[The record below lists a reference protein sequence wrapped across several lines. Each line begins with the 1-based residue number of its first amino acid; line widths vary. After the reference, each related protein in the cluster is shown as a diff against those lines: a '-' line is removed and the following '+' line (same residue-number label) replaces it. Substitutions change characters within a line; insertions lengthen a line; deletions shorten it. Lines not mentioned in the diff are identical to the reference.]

1 MNKRKGKKMSPTDN
15 LFSLDYEQAVLS
27 LLMLDFKNEAFDI
40 LIKNKIT
47 EETFYFPANKDIFK
61 ACLDLYKKNQPINEV
76 SVKQKLTDLNLFEKI
91 GGIGYFLTVCN
102 QTETYLNFEH
112 YVKKIKML
120 EIGREASL
128 FSRKLLE
135 DINKN
140 TDDVFS
146 ILDQANASVVNLLS
160 NVTSEGLVPIK
171 DVFDSIAKTL
181 RDKELGKEDGV
192 KTGFADIDKIIRC
205 LQKKN
210 MIVLAA
216 RPSVGKTAL
225 ALNIAKNVITSKD
238 CKHVLFFSLEMSCK
252 DIGTRLLADL
262 TNTSSTRIGTNFC
275 DNKALVKKM
284 GETKDLPL
292 VIDET
297 PVTTIF
303 EIKAKAKY
311 FNKKH
316 PLGLIIID
324 YLQLINGSD
333 KRIPREQQ
341 IAEISKGVKSMAKE
355 LDVPVLVLSQLN
367 RAAEKENRDPRL
379 SDLRESGSIEQDADI
394 VLLLSKKINDTN
406 EEECPYDNDND
417 LRTLIVA
424 KNRNGETGV
433 TTLLFEKQFTRFRNL
448 ER

>member
-1 MNKRKGKKMSPTDN
+1 MSTTDN
-15 LFSLDYEQAVLS
+15 LFSLEYEQAVLS

-47 EETFYFPANKDIFK
+47 EETFYFPANKDIFR
-61 ACLDLYKKNQPINEV
+61 ACLELYKKNQPINEV
-76 SVKQKLTDLNLFEKI
+76 SVRQKLTELKLFEKI
-91 GGIGYFLTVCN
+91 GGDGYFLTVCN
-102 QTETYLNFEH
+102 KCESYLEFEH
-112 YVKKIKML
+112 YIKKIKMF

-146 ILDQANASVVNLLS
+146 VLDKANSSVVNLLS
-160 NVTSEGLVPIK
+160 NVSSDGIVPIK
-171 DVFDSIAKTL
+171 DVFDSLGMKLTN
-181 RDKELGKEDGV
+181 KKQGKEDGV
-192 KTGFADIDKIIRC
+192 KTGFTDIDSLIHC
-205 LQKKN
+205 LQKKS

-238 CKHVLFFSLEMSCK
+238 NTPVLFFSLEMSR
-252 DIGTRLLADL
+252 DEIGKRLLADL
-262 TNTSSTRIGTNFC
+262 TGMSSSRFGTGFC
-275 DNKALVKKM
+275 NNDVLIKKM

-292 VIDET
+292 FIDET

-311 FNKKH
+311 FNKKNS
-316 PLGLIIID
+316 LGLIVID

-367 RAAEKENRDPRL
+367 RAAEKENREPRL
-379 SDLRESGSIEQDADI
+379 SDLRESGSIEQDADV
-394 VLLLSKKINDTN
+394 VLLLSKKINDK
-406 EEECPYDNDND
+406 EEECLYDNGND

-424 KNRNGETGV
+424 KNRNGEVGV

-448 ER
+448 GR

>member
-1 MNKRKGKKMSPTDN
+1 MSTIDN
-15 LFSLDYEQAVLS
+15 LFSLDYEQMVLS
-27 LLMLDFKNEAFDI
+27 LMMVDLKNEAFDVI
-40 LIKNKIT
+40 IKNKIT
-47 EETFYFPANKDIFK
+47 EETFYFPSNKDIFK
-61 ACLDLYKKNQPINEV
+61 ACFELYKKNQPINET
-76 SVKQKLTDLNLFEKI
+76 SVRQKLIDLKLFEKI
-91 GGIGYFLTVCN
+91 GGEGYFLTICN
-102 QTETYLNFEH
+102 KAETFLNFEH
-112 YVKKIKML
+112 YVRKIKKL
-120 EIGREASL
+120 EVAREASL

-140 TDDVFS
+140 TDEVFS
-146 ILDQANASVVNLLS
+146 VLDQANANVVNLLS
-160 NVTSEGLVPIK
+160 NMSSDCIILPKDALNSLAMELANKSE
-171 DVFDSIAKTL
+171 
-181 RDKELGKEDGV
+181 GKEDGV
-192 KTGFADIDKIIRC
+192 KTGFEDVDKIVSC
-205 LQKKN
+205 LPKKN

-238 CKHVLFFSLEMSCK
+238 NKPVLFFSLEMSCK
-252 DIGTRLLADL
+252 DIWKRLLSDL
-262 TNTSSTRIGTNFC
+262 TGISSKKFGTNFC
-275 DNKALVKKM
+275 DSDALVKKI
-284 GETKDLPL
+284 GEIKNLPL
-292 VIDET
+292 FMDET

-367 RAAEKENRDPRL
+367 RAAEKENREPRL

-394 VLLLSKKINDTN
+394 VLLLSKKIN
-406 EEECPYDNDND
+406 EEEENPYSDND

-424 KNRNGETGV
+424 KNRNGEVGV

>member
-1 MNKRKGKKMSPTDN
+1 MSATDN

-27 LLMLDFKNEAFDI
+27 LLMIDFKKEAFDI

-61 ACLDLYKKNQPINEV
+61 ACLDLYKKNQPTDELT
-76 SVKQKLTDLNLFEKI
+76 VKQKLIDLNLFEKT

-102 QTETYLNFEH
+102 KRETYLDFEH
-112 YVKKIKML
+112 YVRKIKKL
-120 EIGREASL
+120 EVAREASL

-140 TDDVFS
+140 TDEVFS
-146 ILDQANASVVNLLS
+146 VLDQANANVVNLLS
-160 NVTSEGLVPIK
+160 NMSSDCIILPKDALNSLAMELANKSE
-171 DVFDSIAKTL
+171 
-181 RDKELGKEDGV
+181 GKEDGV
-192 KTGFADIDKIIRC
+192 KTGFEDVDKIVSC
-205 LQKKN
+205 LPKKN

-238 CKHVLFFSLEMSCK
+238 NKPVLFFSLEMSCK
-252 DIGTRLLADL
+252 DIWKRLLSDL
-262 TNTSSTRIGTNFC
+262 TGISSKKFGTNFC
-275 DNKALVKKM
+275 DSDALVKKI
-284 GETKDLPL
+284 GEIKNLPL
-292 VIDET
+292 FMDET

-367 RAAEKENRDPRL
+367 RAAEKENREPRL

-394 VLLLSKKINDTN
+394 VLLLSKKTN
-406 EEECPYDNDND
+406 EEEENPYSDND

-424 KNRNGETGV
+424 KNRNGEVGV

>member
-1 MNKRKGKKMSPTDN
+1 MSTTDN
-15 LFSLDYEQAVLS
+15 LFSLDYEQSVLS
-27 LLMLDFKNEAFDI
+27 LLMIDFKKEAFDI

-61 ACLDLYKKNQPINEV
+61 ACLDLYKKNQPTDELT
-76 SVKQKLTDLNLFEKI
+76 VKQKLIDLNLFEKI

-102 QTETYLNFEH
+102 KAETYLDFEH
-112 YVKKIKML
+112 YVRKIKKL
-120 EIGREASL
+120 EVAREASL

-140 TDDVFS
+140 TDEVFS
-146 ILDQANASVVNLLS
+146 VLDQANANVVNLLS
-160 NVTSEGLVPIK
+160 NMSSDCIILPKDALNSLAMELANKSE
-171 DVFDSIAKTL
+171 
-181 RDKELGKEDGV
+181 GKEDGV
-192 KTGFADIDKIIRC
+192 KTGFEDVDKIVSC
-205 LQKKN
+205 LPKKN

-238 CKHVLFFSLEMSCK
+238 NKPVLFFSLEMSCK
-252 DIGTRLLADL
+252 DIWKRLLSDL
-262 TNTSSTRIGTNFC
+262 TGISSKKFGTNFC
-275 DNKALVKKM
+275 DSDALVKKI
-284 GETKDLPL
+284 GEIKNLPL
-292 VIDET
+292 FMDET

-367 RAAEKENRDPRL
+367 RSAEKENREPRL

-394 VLLLSKKINDTN
+394 VLLLSKKIN
-406 EEECPYDNDND
+406 EEEENPYSDND

-424 KNRNGETGV
+424 KNRNGEVGV

>member
-1 MNKRKGKKMSPTDN
+1 MSNTDN
-15 LFSLDYEQAVLS
+15 LFSTDYEQAVLS
-27 LLMLDFKNEAFDI
+27 LLMLDFKNEAFDV

-47 EETFYFPANKDIFK
+47 EETFYFPVNKDIFK
-61 ACLDLYKKNQPINEV
+61 ACLELYKKNQPINEV
-76 SVKQKLTDLNLFEKI
+76 SVRQKLIDLKLFEKI
-91 GGIGYFLTVCN
+91 GGDVYFLTVCN
-102 QTETYLNFEH
+102 KRESYLDFEH

-146 ILDQANASVVNLLS
+146 VLDQANSSVVNLLS
-160 NVTSEGLVPIK
+160 NVASEGIVPIK
-171 DVFDSIAKTL
+171 DVFDSLAMKLTN
-181 RDKELGKEDGV
+181 KSQGKEDGV
-192 KTGFADIDKIIRC
+192 KTGFADIDSLIHC
-205 LQKKN
+205 LQKKS

-238 CKHVLFFSLEMSCK
+238 NTPVLFFSLEMSREE
-252 DIGTRLLADL
+252 IGKRLLADL
-262 TNTSSTRIGTNFC
+262 TGMSSTKFGTGFC
-275 DNKALVKKM
+275 NNNALIKTM
-284 GETKDLPL
+284 GDTKELPL
-292 VIDET
+292 FIDET

-367 RAAEKENRDPRL
+367 RAAEKENREPRL

-394 VLLLSKKINDTN
+394 VLLLSKKTNDK
-406 EEECPYDNDND
+406 EEECPYDNGND
-417 LRTLIVA
+417 LRTLIIA

-433 TTLLFEKQFTRFRNL
+433 TTMLFEKQFTRFRNL

>member
-1 MNKRKGKKMSPTDN
+1 MSNTDN

-27 LLMLDFKNEAFDI
+27 LLMLDFKNEAFDV

-61 ACLDLYKKNQPINEV
+61 ACFELYKKNQPINEV
-76 SVKQKLTDLNLFEKI
+76 SVRQKLTDLKLFEKI
-91 GGIGYFLTVCN
+91 GGDGYFLTVCN
-102 QTETYLNFEH
+102 KNETYLNFEH

-140 TDDVFS
+140 KDDVFS
-146 ILDQANASVVNLLS
+146 VLDQANANVVNLLS
-160 NVTSEGLVPIK
+160 NMSSDCIISPKDALNGLAMELKNKSE
-171 DVFDSIAKTL
+171 
-181 RDKELGKEDGV
+181 GKEDGV
-192 KTGFADIDKIIRC
+192 KTGFEDVDKIVSC
-205 LQKKN
+205 LPKKN

-225 ALNIAKNVITSKD
+225 ALNIAKNVITSKNN
-238 CKHVLFFSLEMSCK
+238 KPVLFFSLEMSCK
-252 DIGTRLLADL
+252 DIWKRLLSDL
-262 TNTSSTRIGTNFC
+262 TGISSKKFGTNFC
-275 DNKALVKKM
+275 DSNALVKKI
-284 GETKDLPL
+284 GEIKNLPL
-292 VIDET
+292 FMDET

-367 RAAEKENRDPRL
+367 RAAEKENREPRL

>member
-1 MNKRKGKKMSPTDN
+1 MSATDN

-27 LLMLDFKNEAFDI
+27 LLMIDFKKEAFDI

-61 ACLDLYKKNQPINEV
+61 ACLELYKKNQPIDELT
-76 SVKQKLTDLNLFEKI
+76 VKQKLIDLNLFEKT

-102 QTETYLNFEH
+102 KRETYLDFEH
-112 YVKKIKML
+112 YVKKIKIL
-120 EIGREASL
+120 EIAREASL

-146 ILDQANASVVNLLS
+146 VLDQANANVVNLLS
-160 NVTSEGLVPIK
+160 NVASEGIAPIK
-171 DVFDSIAKTL
+171 DVFDSLAMKLTN
-181 RDKELGKEDGV
+181 KSQGKEDGV
-192 KTGFADIDKIIRC
+192 KTGFADIDNIIHC
-205 LQKKN
+205 LQKKS

-238 CKHVLFFSLEMSCK
+238 NKPVLFFSLEMSREE
-252 DIGTRLLADL
+252 IGKRLLADI
-262 TNTSSTRIGTNFC
+262 TGMSSTKFGTGFC
-275 DNKALVKKM
+275 NNNILIQKM
-284 GETKDLPL
+284 GESKDLPL
-292 VIDET
+292 FIDET

-355 LDVPVLVLSQLN
+355 LDIPVLVLSQLN
-367 RAAEKENRDPRL
+367 RAAEKENREPRL

-394 VLLLSKKINDTN
+394 VLLLSKKINDKN
-406 EEECPYDNDND
+406 EEECPYDDDND
-417 LRTLIVA
+417 LRTLIIA

-448 ER
+448 ERQ

>member
-1 MNKRKGKKMSPTDN
+1 MSATDN

-27 LLMLDFKNEAFDI
+27 LLMIDFKKEAFDI

-61 ACLDLYKKNQPINEV
+61 ACLDLYKKNQPTDELT
-76 SVKQKLTDLNLFEKI
+76 VKQKLIDLNLFEKT

-102 QTETYLNFEH
+102 KRETYLDFEH
-112 YVKKIKML
+112 YVRKIKKL
-120 EIGREASL
+120 EVAREASL

-140 TDDVFS
+140 TDEVFS
-146 ILDQANASVVNLLS
+146 FLDQANANVVNLLS
-160 NVTSEGLVPIK
+160 NMSSDCIILPKDALNSLAMELANKSE
-171 DVFDSIAKTL
+171 
-181 RDKELGKEDGV
+181 GKEDGV
-192 KTGFADIDKIIRC
+192 KTGFEDVDKIVSC
-205 LQKKN
+205 LPKKN

-238 CKHVLFFSLEMSCK
+238 NKPVLFFSLEMSCK
-252 DIGTRLLADL
+252 DIWKRLLSDL
-262 TNTSSTRIGTNFC
+262 TGISSKKFGTNFC
-275 DNKALVKKM
+275 DSDALVKKI
-284 GETKDLPL
+284 GEIKNLPL
-292 VIDET
+292 FMDET

-367 RAAEKENRDPRL
+367 RAAEKENREPRL

-394 VLLLSKKINDTN
+394 VLLLSKKINDKN
-406 EEECPYDNDND
+406 EEECPYDDDND

-433 TTLLFEKQFTRFRNL
+433 TTLLFEKHFTRFRNL
-448 ER
+448 ERQ

>member
-1 MNKRKGKKMSPTDN
+1 MSTTDN

-27 LLMLDFKNEAFDI
+27 LLMIDFKKEAFDI

-61 ACLDLYKKNQPINEV
+61 ACLDLYKKNQPTDELT
-76 SVKQKLTDLNLFEKI
+76 VKQKLIDLNLFEKT

-102 QTETYLNFEH
+102 KRETYLDFEH
-112 YVKKIKML
+112 YVRKIKKL
-120 EIGREASL
+120 EVAREASL

-140 TDDVFS
+140 TDEVFS
-146 ILDQANASVVNLLS
+146 VLDQANANVVNLLS
-160 NVTSEGLVPIK
+160 NMSSDCIILPKDALNSLAMELANKSEG
-171 DVFDSIAKTL
+171 
-181 RDKELGKEDGV
+181 REDGV
-192 KTGFADIDKIIRC
+192 KTGFEDVDKIVSC
-205 LQKKN
+205 LPKKN

-238 CKHVLFFSLEMSCK
+238 NKPVLFFSLEMSCK
-252 DIGTRLLADL
+252 DIWKRLLSDL
-262 TNTSSTRIGTNFC
+262 TGISSKKFGTNFC
-275 DNKALVKKM
+275 DSDALVKKI
-284 GETKDLPL
+284 GEIKNLPL
-292 VIDET
+292 FMDET

-367 RAAEKENRDPRL
+367 RAAEKENREPRL

-394 VLLLSKKINDTN
+394 VLLLSKKIN
-406 EEECPYDNDND
+406 EEEENPYSDND

-424 KNRNGETGV
+424 KNRNGEVGV

>member
-1 MNKRKGKKMSPTDN
+1 
-15 LFSLDYEQAVLS
+15 
-27 LLMLDFKNEAFDI
+27 
-40 LIKNKIT
+40 
-47 EETFYFPANKDIFK
+47 
-61 ACLDLYKKNQPINEV
+61 
-76 SVKQKLTDLNLFEKI
+76 
-91 GGIGYFLTVCN
+91 
-102 QTETYLNFEH
+102 
-112 YVKKIKML
+112 
-120 EIGREASL
+120 
-128 FSRKLLE
+128 
-135 DINKN
+135 
-140 TDDVFS
+140 
-146 ILDQANASVVNLLS
+146 
-160 NVTSEGLVPIK
+160 
-171 DVFDSIAKTL
+171 
-181 RDKELGKEDGV
+181 
-192 KTGFADIDKIIRC
+192 
-205 LQKKN
+205 
-210 MIVLAA
+210 LAA

-238 CKHVLFFSLEMSCK
+238 NKPVLFFSLEMSCK
-252 DIGTRLLADL
+252 DIWKRLLSDL
-262 TNTSSTRIGTNFC
+262 TGISSKKFGTNFC
-275 DNKALVKKM
+275 DSDALVKKI
-284 GETKDLPL
+284 GEIKNLPL
-292 VIDET
+292 FMDET

-367 RAAEKENRDPRL
+367 RAAEKENREPRL

-394 VLLLSKKINDTN
+394 VLLLSKKIN
-406 EEECPYDNDND
+406 EEEENPYSDND

-424 KNRNGETGV
+424 KNRNGEVGV

>member
-1 MNKRKGKKMSPTDN
+1 MKKNKMSNTDN
-15 LFSLDYEQAVLS
+15 LFSLDYEQMVLS
-27 LLMLDFKNEAFDI
+27 LMMVDLKNEAFDVI
-40 LIKNKIT
+40 IKNKIT

-61 ACLDLYKKNQPINEV
+61 ACLDLYKKVQPINET
-76 SVKQKLTDLNLFEKI
+76 SVRQKLIDLKFFEKI
-91 GGIGYFLTVCN
+91 GGEGYFLTVCN
-102 QTETYLNFEH
+102 KAETFLNFEH
-112 YVKKIKML
+112 YVRKIKKL
-120 EIGREASL
+120 EVAREASL

-140 TDDVFS
+140 TDEVFS
-146 ILDQANASVVNLLS
+146 VLDQANANVVNLLS
-160 NVTSEGLVPIK
+160 NVASDGIVPVK
-171 DVFDSIAKTL
+171 DVFDSLAMKLTN
-181 RDKELGKEDGV
+181 KSQGKEDGV
-192 KTGFADIDKIIRC
+192 KTGFVDIDNLIHC
-205 LQKKN
+205 LQKKS

-238 CKHVLFFSLEMSCK
+238 NKPVLFFSLEMSREE
-252 DIGTRLLADL
+252 IGKRLLADI
-262 TNTSSTRIGTNFC
+262 TGMSSTKFGTGFC
-275 DNKALVKKM
+275 NNNILIQKM
-284 GETKDLPL
+284 GESKDLPL
-292 VIDET
+292 FIDET

-341 IAEISKGVKSMAKE
+341 IAEISKGVKSLAKE

-367 RAAEKENRDPRL
+367 RSAEKENREPRL
-379 SDLRESGSIEQDADI
+379 SDLRESGSIEQDADV
-394 VLLLSKKINDTN
+394 VLLLSKKINDK
-406 EEECPYDNDND
+406 EEENPYSDND

-424 KNRNGETGV
+424 KNRNGEVGV

-448 ER
+448 ERE

>member
-1 MNKRKGKKMSPTDN
+1 MSTTDN
-15 LFSLDYEQAVLS
+15 LFSLDYEQSVLS
-27 LLMLDFKNEAFDI
+27 LLMLDFKKEAFDV

-61 ACLDLYKKNQPINEV
+61 ACLDLYKKNQPINET
-76 SVKQKLTDLNLFEKI
+76 SVQQKLIDLNLFEKI

-102 QTETYLNFEH
+102 KRDTYLDIEH

-120 EIGREASL
+120 EIAREASL

-146 ILDQANASVVNLLS
+146 VLDQANAGVVNLLS
-160 NVTSEGLVPIK
+160 NMSSDCIVSPK
-171 DVFDSIAKTL
+171 DALNSLAMELANKT
-181 RDKELGKEDGV
+181 EGKEDGV
-192 KTGFADIDKIIRC
+192 KTGFEDIDKIVSC
-205 LQKKN
+205 LPKKN

-238 CKHVLFFSLEMSCK
+238 NKPVLFFSLEMSCK
-252 DIGTRLLADL
+252 DIWKRLLSDL
-262 TNTSSTRIGTNFC
+262 TGISSKKFGTNFC
-275 DNKALVKKM
+275 DSDALVKKI
-284 GETKDLPL
+284 GEIKNLPL
-292 VIDET
+292 FMDET

-311 FNKKH
+311 FNKKN

-367 RAAEKENRDPRL
+367 RAAEKENREPRL

-394 VLLLSKKINDTN
+394 VLLLSKKIN
-406 EEECPYDNDND
+406 EEEENPYSDND
-417 LRTLIVA
+417 LRTVIVA
-424 KNRNGETGV
+424 KNRNGEVGIA
-433 TTLLFEKQFTRFRNL
+433 TLVFEKQFTRFRNL
-448 ER
+448 ERQ

>member
-1 MNKRKGKKMSPTDN
+1 MIPTDN

-61 ACLDLYKKNQPINEV
+61 ACLELYKKNQPINEV
-76 SVKQKLTDLNLFEKI
+76 SVRQKLTELKLFEKI
-91 GGIGYFLTVCN
+91 GSDGYFLTVCN
-102 QTETYLNFEH
+102 KNETYLNFEH

-146 ILDQANASVVNLLS
+146 VLDQANASVVNLLS

-192 KTGFADIDKIIRC
+192 KTGFADVDKIIRC

-238 CKHVLFFSLEMSCK
+238 SKYVLFFSLEMSCK

-262 TNTSSTRIGTNFC
+262 TNTSSTKIGTNFC
-275 DNKALVKKM
+275 DNKTLVKKM
-284 GETKDLPL
+284 GESKDLPL

-367 RAAEKENRDPRL
+367 RAAEKENREPRL

-394 VLLLSKKINDTN
+394 VLLLSKKTNDKE
-406 EEECPYDNDND
+406 EEECTYDNGND

>member
-1 MNKRKGKKMSPTDN
+1 MKRNKMSTTDN

-27 LLMLDFKNEAFDI
+27 LLMIDFKKEAFDI

-61 ACLDLYKKNQPINEV
+61 ACLELYKKNQPTDELT
-76 SVKQKLTDLNLFEKI
+76 VKQKLIDLNLFEKT

-102 QTETYLNFEH
+102 KRETYLDFEH
-112 YVKKIKML
+112 YVKKIKMF

-140 TDDVFS
+140 TDDIFS
-146 ILDQANASVVNLLS
+146 VLDQANANVVNLLS
-160 NVTSEGLVPIK
+160 NVAAEGIVPIK
-171 DVFDSIAKTL
+171 DVFDSLAMKLTN
-181 RDKELGKEDGV
+181 KSQGKEDGV
-192 KTGFADIDKIIRC
+192 KTGFVDIDKLIHC
-205 LQKKN
+205 LQKKS

-238 CKHVLFFSLEMSCK
+238 NKPVLFFSLEMSREE
-252 DIGTRLLADL
+252 IGKRLLSDI
-262 TNTSSTRIGTNFC
+262 TGMSSTKFGTGFC
-275 DNKALVKKM
+275 NNNVLIQKM
-284 GETKDLPL
+284 GETKGLPL
-292 VIDET
+292 FIDET

-311 FNKKH
+311 FNKKK
-316 PLGLIIID
+316 PIGLIVID

-367 RAAEKENRDPRL
+367 RSAEKENREPRL
-379 SDLRESGSIEQDADI
+379 SDLRESGSIEQDADV
-394 VLLLSKKINDTN
+394 VLLLSKKINDK
-406 EEECPYDNDND
+406 EEENPYSDND

-424 KNRNGETGV
+424 KNRNGEVGV

-448 ER
+448 ERE

>member
-1 MNKRKGKKMSPTDN
+1 MSTIDN
-15 LFSLDYEQAVLS
+15 LFSLDYEQMVLS
-27 LLMLDFKNEAFDI
+27 LMMVDLKNEAFDVI
-40 LIKNKIT
+40 IKNKIT
-47 EETFYFPANKDIFK
+47 EETFYFPSNKDIFK
-61 ACLDLYKKNQPINEV
+61 ACFELYKKNQPINET
-76 SVKQKLTDLNLFEKI
+76 SVRQKLIDLKLFEKI
-91 GGIGYFLTVCN
+91 GGEGYFLTICN
-102 QTETYLNFEH
+102 KAETFLNFEH
-112 YVKKIKML
+112 YVRKIKKL
-120 EIGREASL
+120 EVARDASL

-140 TDDVFS
+140 TDEVFS
-146 ILDQANASVVNLLS
+146 VLDQANANVVNLLS
-160 NVTSEGLVPIK
+160 NMSSDCIILPKDALNSLAMELANKSE
-171 DVFDSIAKTL
+171 
-181 RDKELGKEDGV
+181 GKEDGV
-192 KTGFADIDKIIRC
+192 KTGFEDVDKIVSC
-205 LQKKN
+205 LPKKN

-238 CKHVLFFSLEMSCK
+238 NKPVLFFSLEMSCK
-252 DIGTRLLADL
+252 DIWKRLLSDL
-262 TNTSSTRIGTNFC
+262 TGISSKKFGTNFC
-275 DNKALVKKM
+275 DSDALVKKI
-284 GETKDLPL
+284 GEIKNLPL
-292 VIDET
+292 FMDET

-367 RAAEKENRDPRL
+367 RAAEKENREPRL

-394 VLLLSKKINDTN
+394 VLLLSKKIN
-406 EEECPYDNDND
+406 EEEENPYSDND

-424 KNRNGETGV
+424 KNRNGEVGV

>member
-1 MNKRKGKKMSPTDN
+1 MSSTDN
-15 LFSLDYEQAVLS
+15 LFSLDYEQSVLS
-27 LLMLDFKNEAFDI
+27 LLMLDFNKEAFDV

-61 ACLDLYKKNQPINEV
+61 ACLELYKKNQPINET
-76 SVKQKLTDLNLFEKI
+76 SVQQKLIDLNLFEKT

-102 QTETYLNFEH
+102 KRDTYLDIEH

-120 EIGREASL
+120 EIAREASL

-135 DINKN
+135 NINKN

-146 ILDQANASVVNLLS
+146 ILDQANAGVVNLLS
-160 NVTSEGLVPIK
+160 NMSSDCIVSPKDALNSLAMELANKSE
-171 DVFDSIAKTL
+171 
-181 RDKELGKEDGV
+181 GKEDGV
-192 KTGFADIDKIIRC
+192 KTGFEDIDKIISC
-205 LQKKN
+205 LPKKN

-238 CKHVLFFSLEMSCK
+238 NKPVLFFSLEMSCK
-252 DIGTRLLADL
+252 DIWKRLLSDL
-262 TNTSSTRIGTNFC
+262 TGISSKKFGTNFC
-275 DNKALVKKM
+275 DSDALVKKI
-284 GETKDLPL
+284 GEIKDLPL
-292 VIDET
+292 FMDET

-341 IAEISKGVKSMAKE
+341 IAEISKGVKSIAKE

-367 RAAEKENRDPRL
+367 RAAEKENREPRL

-394 VLLLSKKINDTN
+394 VLLLSKKIN
-406 EEECPYDNDND
+406 EEEENPYSDND
-417 LRTLIVA
+417 LRTVIVA
-424 KNRNGETGV
+424 KNRNGEVGV
-433 TTLLFEKQFTRFRNL
+433 ATLLFEKQFTRFRNL

>member
-1 MNKRKGKKMSPTDN
+1 MSTTDN
-15 LFSLDYEQAVLS
+15 LFSLDYEQSVLS

-61 ACLDLYKKNQPINEV
+61 ACFELYKKNQPINEI
-76 SVKQKLTDLNLFEKI
+76 SVRQKLTDLKLFEKI
-91 GGIGYFLTVCN
+91 GGVGYFLTVCN
-102 QTETYLNFEH
+102 KNETYLDFEH

-120 EIGREASL
+120 EIAREASL

-146 ILDQANASVVNLLS
+146 VLDQANAGVVNLLS
-160 NVTSEGLVPIK
+160 NMSSDCIILPKDALNSLAMELANKSE
-171 DVFDSIAKTL
+171 
-181 RDKELGKEDGV
+181 GKEDGV
-192 KTGFADIDKIIRC
+192 KTGFEDVDKIVSC
-205 LQKKN
+205 LPKKN

-238 CKHVLFFSLEMSCK
+238 NKPVLFFSLEMSCK
-252 DIGTRLLADL
+252 DIWKRLLSDL
-262 TNTSSTRIGTNFC
+262 TGISSKKFGTNFC
-275 DNKALVKKM
+275 DSDALVKKI
-284 GETKDLPL
+284 GEIKNLPL
-292 VIDET
+292 FMDET

-367 RAAEKENRDPRL
+367 RAAEKENREPRL

-406 EEECPYDNDND
+406 EEECTYDNDND

>member
-1 MNKRKGKKMSPTDN
+1 MSNTDN
-15 LFSLDYEQAVLS
+15 LFSLDYEQMVLS
-27 LLMLDFKNEAFDI
+27 LMMVDLKNEAFDVI
-40 LIKNKIT
+40 IKNKIT

-61 ACLDLYKKNQPINEV
+61 ACLDLYKKVQPINET
-76 SVKQKLTDLNLFEKI
+76 SVRQKLIDLKFFEKI
-91 GGIGYFLTVCN
+91 GGEGYFLTVCN
-102 QTETYLNFEH
+102 KAETFLNFEH
-112 YVKKIKML
+112 YVRKIKKL
-120 EIGREASL
+120 EVAREASL

-140 TDDVFS
+140 TDEVFS
-146 ILDQANASVVNLLS
+146 VLDQANANVVNLLS
-160 NVTSEGLVPIK
+160 NVASDGIVPVK
-171 DVFDSIAKTL
+171 DVFDSLAMKLTN
-181 RDKELGKEDGV
+181 KSQGKEDGV
-192 KTGFADIDKIIRC
+192 KTGFVDIDNLIHC
-205 LQKKN
+205 LQKKS

-238 CKHVLFFSLEMSCK
+238 NKPVLFFSLEMSREE
-252 DIGTRLLADL
+252 IGKRLLADI
-262 TNTSSTRIGTNFC
+262 TGMSSTKFGTGFC
-275 DNKALVKKM
+275 NNNILIQKM
-284 GETKDLPL
+284 GESKDLPL
-292 VIDET
+292 FIDET

-341 IAEISKGVKSMAKE
+341 IAEISKGVKSLAKE

-367 RAAEKENRDPRL
+367 RSAEKENREPRL
-379 SDLRESGSIEQDADI
+379 SDLRESGSIEQDADV
-394 VLLLSKKINDTN
+394 VLLLSKKINDK
-406 EEECPYDNDND
+406 EEENPYSDND

-424 KNRNGETGV
+424 KNRNGEVGV

-448 ER
+448 ERE

>member
-1 MNKRKGKKMSPTDN
+1 MSSTDN
-15 LFSLDYEQAVLS
+15 LFSLDYEQSVLS
-27 LLMLDFKNEAFDI
+27 LLMLDFNKEAFDV

-61 ACLDLYKKNQPINEV
+61 ACLELYKKNQPINET
-76 SVKQKLTDLNLFEKI
+76 SVQQKLIDLNLFEKT

-102 QTETYLNFEH
+102 KRDTYLDIEH

-120 EIGREASL
+120 EIAREASL

-135 DINKN
+135 NINKN

-146 ILDQANASVVNLLS
+146 ILDQANAGVVNLLS
-160 NVTSEGLVPIK
+160 NMSSDCIVSPKDALNSLAMELVNKI
-171 DVFDSIAKTL
+171 
-181 RDKELGKEDGV
+181 EGKEDGV
-192 KTGFADIDKIIRC
+192 KTGFEDIDKIISC
-205 LQKKN
+205 LPKKN

-238 CKHVLFFSLEMSCK
+238 NKPVLFFSLEMSCK
-252 DIGTRLLADL
+252 DIWKRLLSDL
-262 TNTSSTRIGTNFC
+262 TGISSKKFGTNFC
-275 DNKALVKKM
+275 DSDSLVKKI
-284 GETKDLPL
+284 GEIKDLPL
-292 VIDET
+292 FMDET

-341 IAEISKGVKSMAKE
+341 IAEISKGVKSIAKE

-394 VLLLSKKINDTN
+394 VLLLSKKIN
-406 EEECPYDNDND
+406 EEEENPYSDND
-417 LRTLIVA
+417 LRTVIVA
-424 KNRNGETGV
+424 KNRNGEVGV
-433 TTLLFEKQFTRFRNL
+433 ATLLFEKQFTRFRNL
-448 ER
+448 ERQ

>member
-1 MNKRKGKKMSPTDN
+1 MSTTDN

-27 LLMLDFKNEAFDI
+27 LLMIDFKKEAFDI

-61 ACLDLYKKNQPINEV
+61 ACLDLYKKNQPTDELT
-76 SVKQKLTDLNLFEKI
+76 VKQKLIDLNLFEKT

-102 QTETYLNFEH
+102 KRETYLDFEH
-112 YVKKIKML
+112 YVRKIKKL
-120 EIGREASL
+120 EVAREASL

-140 TDDVFS
+140 TDEVFS
-146 ILDQANASVVNLLS
+146 VLDQANANVVNLLS
-160 NVTSEGLVPIK
+160 NMSSDCIILPKDALNSLAMELANKSE
-171 DVFDSIAKTL
+171 
-181 RDKELGKEDGV
+181 GKEDGV
-192 KTGFADIDKIIRC
+192 KTGFEDVDKIVSC
-205 LQKKN
+205 LPKKN

-238 CKHVLFFSLEMSCK
+238 NKPVLFFSLEMSCK
-252 DIGTRLLADL
+252 DIWKRLLSDL
-262 TNTSSTRIGTNFC
+262 TGISSKKFGTNFC
-275 DNKALVKKM
+275 DSDALVKKI
-284 GETKDLPL
+284 GEIKNLPL
-292 VIDET
+292 FMDET

-367 RAAEKENRDPRL
+367 RAAEKENREPRL

-394 VLLLSKKINDTN
+394 VLLLSKKIN
-406 EEECPYDNDND
+406 EEEENPYSDND

-424 KNRNGETGV
+424 KNRNGEVGV

>member
-1 MNKRKGKKMSPTDN
+1 MSTTDN
-15 LFSLDYEQAVLS
+15 LFSLDYEQSVLS

-61 ACLDLYKKNQPINEV
+61 ACLELYKKNQPINEM
-76 SVKQKLTDLNLFEKI
+76 SVRQKLTDLKLFEKI
-91 GGIGYFLTVCN
+91 GGVGYFLTVCN
-102 QTETYLNFEH
+102 KNETYLNFEH

-120 EIGREASL
+120 EIAREASL

-146 ILDQANASVVNLLS
+146 VLDQANAGVVNLLS
-160 NVTSEGLVPIK
+160 NMSSDCIILPKDALNSLAMELANKSE
-171 DVFDSIAKTL
+171 
-181 RDKELGKEDGV
+181 GKEDGV
-192 KTGFADIDKIIRC
+192 KTGFEDVDKIVSC
-205 LQKKN
+205 LPKKN

-238 CKHVLFFSLEMSCK
+238 NKPVLFFSLEMSCK
-252 DIGTRLLADL
+252 DIWKRLLSDL
-262 TNTSSTRIGTNFC
+262 TGISSKKFGTNFC
-275 DNKALVKKM
+275 DSDALVKKI
-284 GETKDLPL
+284 GEIKNLPL
-292 VIDET
+292 FMDET

-367 RAAEKENRDPRL
+367 RAAEKENREPRL

-394 VLLLSKKINDTN
+394 VLLLSKKINDKN
-406 EEECPYDNDND
+406 EEECPYDDDND

>member
-1 MNKRKGKKMSPTDN
+1 MSTIDN
-15 LFSLDYEQAVLS
+15 LFSLDYEQMVLS
-27 LLMLDFKNEAFDI
+27 LMMVDLKNEAFDVI
-40 LIKNKIT
+40 IKNKIT
-47 EETFYFPANKDIFK
+47 EETFYFPSNKDIFK
-61 ACLDLYKKNQPINEV
+61 ACFELYKKNQPINET
-76 SVKQKLTDLNLFEKI
+76 SVRQKLIDLKLFEKI
-91 GGIGYFLTVCN
+91 GGEGYFLTICN
-102 QTETYLNFEH
+102 KAETFLNFEH
-112 YVKKIKML
+112 YVRKIKKL
-120 EIGREASL
+120 EVARDASL

-140 TDDVFS
+140 TDEVFS
-146 ILDQANASVVNLLS
+146 VLDQANANVVNLLS
-160 NVTSEGLVPIK
+160 NMSSDCIILPKDALNSLAMELANKSE
-171 DVFDSIAKTL
+171 
-181 RDKELGKEDGV
+181 GKEDGV
-192 KTGFADIDKIIRC
+192 KTGFEDVDKIVSC
-205 LQKKN
+205 LPKKN

-238 CKHVLFFSLEMSCK
+238 NKPVLFFSLEMSCK
-252 DIGTRLLADL
+252 DIWKRLLSDL
-262 TNTSSTRIGTNFC
+262 TGISSKKFGTNFC
-275 DNKALVKKM
+275 DIDALVKKI
-284 GETKDLPL
+284 GEIKNLPL
-292 VIDET
+292 FMDET

-367 RAAEKENRDPRL
+367 RAAEKENREPRL

-394 VLLLSKKINDTN
+394 VLLLSKKIN
-406 EEECPYDNDND
+406 EEEENPYSDND

-424 KNRNGETGV
+424 KNRNGEVGV

>member
-1 MNKRKGKKMSPTDN
+1 MSSTDN
-15 LFSLDYEQAVLS
+15 LFSLDYEQSVLS
-27 LLMLDFKNEAFDI
+27 LLMLDFNKEAFDV

-61 ACLDLYKKNQPINEV
+61 ACLELYKKNQPINET
-76 SVKQKLTDLNLFEKI
+76 SVQQKLIDLNLFEKT
-91 GGIGYFLTVCN
+91 GGFGYFLTVCN
-102 QTETYLNFEH
+102 KRDTYLDIEH

-120 EIGREASL
+120 EIAREASL

-135 DINKN
+135 NINKN

-146 ILDQANASVVNLLS
+146 ILDQANAGVVNLLS
-160 NVTSEGLVPIK
+160 NMSSDCIVSPKDALNSLAMELANKSE
-171 DVFDSIAKTL
+171 
-181 RDKELGKEDGV
+181 GKEDGV
-192 KTGFADIDKIIRC
+192 KTGFEDIDKIISC
-205 LQKKN
+205 LPKKN

-238 CKHVLFFSLEMSCK
+238 NKPVLFFSLEMSCK
-252 DIGTRLLADL
+252 DIWKRLLSDL
-262 TNTSSTRIGTNFC
+262 TGISSKKFGTNFC
-275 DNKALVKKM
+275 DSDALVKKI
-284 GETKDLPL
+284 GEIKDLPL
-292 VIDET
+292 FMDET

-341 IAEISKGVKSMAKE
+341 IAEISKGVKSIAKE

-367 RAAEKENRDPRL
+367 RAAEKENREPRL

-394 VLLLSKKINDTN
+394 VLLLSKKIN
-406 EEECPYDNDND
+406 EEEENPYSDND
-417 LRTLIVA
+417 LRTVIVA
-424 KNRNGETGV
+424 KNRNGEVGV
-433 TTLLFEKQFTRFRNL
+433 ATLLFEKQFTRFRNL
-448 ER
+448 ERQ

>member
-1 MNKRKGKKMSPTDN
+1 MSNTDN
-15 LFSLDYEQAVLS
+15 LFSLDYEQSVLS
-27 LLMLDFKNEAFDI
+27 LLMLDFNKEAFDV

-61 ACLDLYKKNQPINEV
+61 ACLDLYKKVQPINET
-76 SVKQKLTDLNLFEKI
+76 SVRQKLIDLKFFEKI
-91 GGIGYFLTVCN
+91 GGEGYFLTVCN
-102 QTETYLNFEH
+102 KAETFLNFEH
-112 YVKKIKML
+112 YVRKIKKL
-120 EIGREASL
+120 EVAREASL

-140 TDDVFS
+140 TDEVFS
-146 ILDQANASVVNLLS
+146 VLDQANANVVNLLS
-160 NVTSEGLVPIK
+160 NVASDGIVPVK
-171 DVFDSIAKTL
+171 DVFDSLAMKLTN
-181 RDKELGKEDGV
+181 KSQGKEDGV
-192 KTGFADIDKIIRC
+192 KTGFVDIDNLIHC
-205 LQKKN
+205 LQKKS

-238 CKHVLFFSLEMSCK
+238 NKPVLFFSLEMSREE
-252 DIGTRLLADL
+252 IGKRLLADI
-262 TNTSSTRIGTNFC
+262 TGMSSTKFGTGFC
-275 DNKALVKKM
+275 NNNILIQKM
-284 GETKDLPL
+284 GESKDLPL
-292 VIDET
+292 FIDET

-341 IAEISKGVKSMAKE
+341 IAEISKGVKSLAKE

-367 RAAEKENRDPRL
+367 RSAEKENREPRL
-379 SDLRESGSIEQDADI
+379 SDLRESGSIEQDADV
-394 VLLLSKKINDTN
+394 VLLLSKKINDK
-406 EEECPYDNDND
+406 EEENPYSDND

-424 KNRNGETGV
+424 KNRNGEVGV
-433 TTLLFEKQFTRFRNL
+433 ATLLFEKQFTRFRNL
-448 ER
+448 ERQ

>member
-1 MNKRKGKKMSPTDN
+1 MSNTDN
-15 LFSLDYEQAVLS
+15 LFSLDYEQMVLS
-27 LLMLDFKNEAFDI
+27 LMMVDLKNEAFDVI
-40 LIKNKIT
+40 IKNKIT
-47 EETFYFPANKDIFK
+47 EETFYFPANKDMFK
-61 ACLDLYKKNQPINEV
+61 ACLDLYKKVQPINET
-76 SVKQKLTDLNLFEKI
+76 SVRQKLIDLKFFEKI
-91 GGIGYFLTVCN
+91 GGEGYFLTVCN
-102 QTETYLNFEH
+102 KAETFLNFEH
-112 YVKKIKML
+112 YVRKIKKL
-120 EIGREASL
+120 EVAREASL

-140 TDDVFS
+140 TDEVFS
-146 ILDQANASVVNLLS
+146 VLDQANANVVNLLS
-160 NVTSEGLVPIK
+160 NVASDGIVPVK
-171 DVFDSIAKTL
+171 DVFDSLAMKLTN
-181 RDKELGKEDGV
+181 KSQGKEDGV
-192 KTGFADIDKIIRC
+192 KTGFVDIDNLIHC
-205 LQKKN
+205 LQKKS

-238 CKHVLFFSLEMSCK
+238 NKPVLFFSLEMSREE
-252 DIGTRLLADL
+252 IGKRLLADI
-262 TNTSSTRIGTNFC
+262 TGMSSTKFGTGFC
-275 DNKALVKKM
+275 NNNILIQKM
-284 GETKDLPL
+284 GESKDLPL
-292 VIDET
+292 FIDET

-341 IAEISKGVKSMAKE
+341 IAEISKGVKSLAKE

-367 RAAEKENRDPRL
+367 RSAEKENREPRL
-379 SDLRESGSIEQDADI
+379 SDLRESGSIEQDADV
-394 VLLLSKKINDTN
+394 VLLLSKKINDK
-406 EEECPYDNDND
+406 EEENPYSDND

-424 KNRNGETGV
+424 KNRNGEVGV

-448 ER
+448 ERE